1 MKWWPFSFPR
11 SARVHVPARRDSA
24 STSLGVDA
32 TVEESRTQSVHRA
45 VPTQSMG
52 TRSTRWA
59 WKPMLLS
66 IAVLAAVIATVVAQ
80 SGGFRMRGMGRGN
93 RGGAR
98 PELGDRRGVPE
109 WTSDQ
114 RFKSDLFTFVR
125 IRYSDGYGRGWGGYY
140 GRGGGRWATDYPD
153 SDLNFSF
160 RLHELTA
167 LNVDPQGKILEL
179 TDEALFDYPFI
190 YLIEP
195 GQMVL
200 SEDEV
205 KALRRYLF
213 NGGFLMVDD
222 FWGEWEWDN
231 FYREIKRVFPDREPT
246 ELPLE
251 HEIFH
256 LVYDLKKKPQVPS
269 IHAWLNT
276 GLTYERMDATEPHYR
291 GITDDKGRLMAII
304 CHNTDL
310 GDGWEREGESREYF
324 KEFSEKWS
332 YPLGINIVTYAMTH

>member
-1 MKWWPFSFPR
+1 MSRWRPFFR
-11 SARVHVPARRDSA
+11 RMGFQARAGLSRADSRYAR
-24 STSLGVDA
+24 
-32 TVEESRTQSVHRA
+32 
-45 VPTQSMG
+45 
-52 TRSTRWA
+52 A

-66 IAVLAAVIATVVAQ
+66 TAALVAIIATVVAQ
-80 SGGFRMRGMGRGN
+80 PGRFPMRGMGRGGM
-93 RGGAR
+93 RGGG
-98 PELGDRRGVPE
+98 PSELGDRRGVPE
-109 WTSDQ
+109 WTNEE

-125 IRYSDGYGRGWGGYY
+125 IRYSDGYSRGWGGW
-140 GRGGGRWATDYPD
+140 GGRWRTDYPD

-160 RLHELTA
+160 RLHELTS
-167 LNVDPQGKILEL
+167 LPVDPHGKILEL
-179 TDEALFDYPFI
+179 SDDALFDYPFI

-195 GQMVL
+195 GNMLL

-205 KALRRYLF
+205 TALRRYLL

-222 FWGEWEWDN
+222 FWGEWEWAN
-231 FYREIKRVFPDREPT
+231 FYREIKRVFPDREPF

-256 LVYDLKKKPQVPS
+256 CVYDLKMKPQVPS
-269 IHAWLNT
+269 IHWWQRT
-276 GLTYERMDATEPHYR
+276 GLTYEREDAVEPHYR

-310 GDGWEREGESREYF
+310 GDGWEREGESHEYF

-332 YPLGINIVTYAMTH
+332 YPMGINIVTYAMTH